1 MNTPQFVEDSPWE
14 ASPYT
19 SPMSFYYGS
28 GQPPQE
34 EPPGGFRETLTII
47 LAVFRV
53 LAIPVAIMF
62 GGIFALVALVYLFVF
77 SKLAGLAV
85 VGILVLALVARAV
98 WEAKHPPDFTK
109 W

>member
-1 MNTPQFVEDSPWE
+1 MG
-14 ASPYT
+14 
-19 SPMSFYYGS
+19 FYYGS

-34 EPPGGFRETLTII
+34 EPPSGFRETLTII

-62 GGIFALVALVYLFVF
+62 GGIFALVALVFLFVL